1 MNALETILAV
11 AALIFGVVGVV
22 EANGR
27 NWVAWGVVC
36 LAVIVLIGRF
46 G

>member
-27 NWVAWGVVC
+27 NWVAWGVIA